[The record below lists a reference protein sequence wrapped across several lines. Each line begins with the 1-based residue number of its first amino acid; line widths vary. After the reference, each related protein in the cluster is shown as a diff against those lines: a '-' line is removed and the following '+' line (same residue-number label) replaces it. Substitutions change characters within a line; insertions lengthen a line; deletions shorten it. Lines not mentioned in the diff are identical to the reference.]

1 MDRLKITTDYLNEL
15 KLSLQ
20 DEYDNSSVSPEDRY
34 ELKTIKEIDG
44 VLEELRRVK
53 EQREEE
59 TQQEKFANW
68 MDNCPA
74 FEKDCTD
81 DWEEDEGDGNIT
93 NVYCYWFKVEGEE

>member
-1 MDRLKITTDYLNEL
+1 MDKLKITTDYLNEL

-59 TQQEKFANW
+59 TQQDKFEDW
-68 MDNCPA
+68 IVNCPA
-74 FEKDCTD
+74 FEYDCT
-81 DWEEDEGDGNIT
+81 EEWVEKEDNGT
-93 NVYCYWFKVEGEE
+93 KTLVYCYWFKVSGEE

>member
-1 MDRLKITTDYLNEL
+1 MDKLKITTDYLNEL

-34 ELKTIKEIDG
+34 ELETIEEIDG

-53 EQREEE
+53 EQREEK
-59 TQQEKFANW
+59 TQQEEFAIW
-68 MDNCPA
+68 MANCPA

-81 DWEEDEGDGNIT
+81 AWEENEEGDIT